1 MESQSAA
8 KSMLASFLT
17 FQFLCSNR
25 SSQANFFASFNNF
38 SSSDIFFTV
47 YLYHQIDLSKMQVL
61 ISPPILSLQKI
72 NLRRVPARDEIKE
85 RKRERKREMNNERQ
99 PGVFN
104 FFNREERERA
114 SLFGF
119 FFFFRRGGQRWYF
132 RRYVLSKC

>member
-1 MESQSAA
+1 
-8 KSMLASFLT
+8 
-17 FQFLCSNR
+17 
-25 SSQANFFASFNNF
+25 
-38 SSSDIFFTV
+38 
-47 YLYHQIDLSKMQVL
+47 MQVL

-85 RKRERKREMNNERQ
+85 RKTERKREMKNERQ

-119 FFFFRRGGQRWYF
+119 FFFF
-132 RRYVLSKC
+132 